1 MPAPECTARTMR
13 GSIRGCLWDL
23 LSGRVC
29 GSNGDGGGV
38 ANAFAFCFAYTRRH
52 PGTLAWIQD
61 LQESGAGSSIFS
73 G

>member
-29 GSNGDGGGV
+29 GSNGDGGGL
-38 ANAFAFCFAYTRRH
+38 R
-52 PGTLAWIQD
+52 TLSLFVLPTLEDTLGPWIQD